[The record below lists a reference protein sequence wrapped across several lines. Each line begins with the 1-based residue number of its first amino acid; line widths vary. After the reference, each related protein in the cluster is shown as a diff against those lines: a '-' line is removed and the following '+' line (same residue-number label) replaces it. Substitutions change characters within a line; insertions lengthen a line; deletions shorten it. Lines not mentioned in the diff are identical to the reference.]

1 MLNLDTLGLAATITA
16 SGITAPD
23 YPTILS
29 RLTGFF
35 RQIYGEDAYLEPDS
49 KDGQML
55 VIYALALH
63 DANNALIAA
72 YNSFSPATATG
83 AALSNNVAINGMT
96 RHRTTKSTCD
106 VEIIGQ
112 VGTVIKNGTVRDVQG
127 YSWRLPDT
135 VTIGT
140 HGTVTVTATC
150 QTQGGITAAIGDIAD
165 IGTPTRGWQKV
176 INHTIATPGRAVE
189 TDGELRIRQRHS
201 VALPSRTVLDGIL
214 GAISLI
220 PGVSRLRGF
229 ENDTGQ
235 PDEYGIPGHSIA
247 MIVDGGDASTI
258 ARTIALKKTPGSG
271 TFGDTVI
278 KVADRYQ
285 ITHPIRFSRPVDVP
299 VFIEIHLTPFDG
311 YTTLVGDRI
320 KAGVVGYIN
329 AVHIGDSVYLTKL
342 FTPANL
348 PGDDEGKTYDITDI
362 KIGRTADTVV
372 MGNLKTHYNEAVI
385 CQPENIKLVVT

>member
-1 MLNLDTLGLAATITA
+1 MNFESLGLAATITA

-23 YPTILS
+23 YPTILA

-35 RQIYGEDAYLEPDS
+35 RQIYGEDAYIEPDS

-55 VIYALALH
+55 AIYAMAIH
-63 DANNALIAA
+63 DANNAFLTT
-72 YNSFSPATATG
+72 YNSFSPTTATG

-96 RHRTTKSTCD
+96 RHSTTKSTCD

-127 YSWRLPDT
+127 YSWRLPNI

-150 QTQGGITAAIGDIAD
+150 QTNGAITAAIGDIAD

-176 INHTIATPGRAVE
+176 INHSIAAPGRTIE
-189 TDGELRIRQRHS
+189 SDGELRIRQRNS
-201 VALPSRTVLDGIL
+201 VALPSRTVLDGML

-235 PDEYGIPGHSIA
+235 TDEYGISGHSIA
-247 MIVDGGDASTI
+247 MIVDGGDANTI
-258 ARTIALKKTPGSG
+258 AKSIALKKTPGSG
-271 TFGDTVI
+271 TFGDTLV
-278 KVADRYQ
+278 KVADRYE
-285 ITHPIRFSRPVDVP
+285 ILHPIRFSRPVDVA

-320 KAGVVGYIN
+320 KKAVAAHIN
-329 AVHIGDSVYLTKL
+329 NIRIGDSVYLTKL

-348 PGDDEGKTYDITDI
+348 PDDAEGKTYDITDI
-362 KIGRTADTVV
+362 KIGRTAESVV
-372 MGNLKTHYNEAVI
+372 TGNLKTLFNEAVT
-385 CQPENIKLVVT
+385 CQPNNITLVVI